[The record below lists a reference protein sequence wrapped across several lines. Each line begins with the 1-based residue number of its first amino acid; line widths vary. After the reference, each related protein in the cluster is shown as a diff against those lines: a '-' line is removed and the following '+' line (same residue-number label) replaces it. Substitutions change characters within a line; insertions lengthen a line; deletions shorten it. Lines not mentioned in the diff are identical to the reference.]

1 MENVRNHSCH
11 DVDNRDIGDNPDEN
25 NRARQQDISCVGNI
39 YSCNVF
45 IILLFTGVIIM
56 TAEEYINEA
65 KSVHGAAA
73 EIARTVTGMVF
84 PEFSS
89 EPMTVKDASD
99 LTGLTQTAIRA
110 GILNGWLPIGVAVR
124 DGKQVSGNSEGKA
137 NFIIFP
143 RKVWEVTGHIWR
155 GKHESEND

>member
-1 MENVRNHSCH
+1 
-11 DVDNRDIGDNPDEN
+11 
-25 NRARQQDISCVGNI
+25 
-39 YSCNVF
+39 
-45 IILLFTGVIIM
+45 M
-56 TAEEYINEA
+56 TAEEYITEA
-65 KSVHGAAA
+65 KTTHGAAA
-73 EIARTVTGMVF
+73 EIARTMAGMVF

-89 EPMTVKDASD
+89 DPMTVKDTSD

-124 DGKQVSGNSEGKA
+124 DGKKVTGDSGERA

-155 GKHESEND
+155 GKHESKDH

>member
-1 MENVRNHSCH
+1 
-11 DVDNRDIGDNPDEN
+11 
-25 NRARQQDISCVGNI
+25 
-39 YSCNVF
+39 
-45 IILLFTGVIIM
+45 M

-73 EIARTVTGMVF
+73 EIARTVVGMAF

-89 EPMTVKDASD
+89 EPMTIKDASD

-124 DGKQVSGNSEGKA
+124 DWKQVNDNSGKN

-143 RKVWEVTGHIWR
+143 RKVWEVTGHIWK
-155 GKHESEND
+155 GKKK